1 MVQKLT
7 KNGTLSIRKTRVL
20 THFHVLDTTQ
30 AICYFL
36 TFIIIALADKKANVL
51 CGNALGE
58 RLGWFAGGGNG
69 AYHRRE

>member
-20 THFHVLDTTQ
+20 NAFHLLDTTQ
-30 AICYFL
+30 AIYYFL

-58 RLGWFAGGGNG
+58 RLGWFAAGRNG
-69 AYHRRE
+69 AYHHRK